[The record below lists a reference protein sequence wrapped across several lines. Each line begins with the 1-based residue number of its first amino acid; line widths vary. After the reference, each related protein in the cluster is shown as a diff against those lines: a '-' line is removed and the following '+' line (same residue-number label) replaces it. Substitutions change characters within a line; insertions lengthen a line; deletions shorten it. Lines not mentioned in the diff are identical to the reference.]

1 MSARVRCE
9 IRGLRRA
16 FGTRRVEFAP
26 GTDLSLKAGFVG
38 PRGLSPA
45 AADLLDVAMS
55 VYWIERSL
63 PGRQSTNAP
72 ETFSLHIALREP
84 DRWTE
89 EARAALAD
97 ALHAMGNAEW
107 KIHVTQARGAPPLV
121 VERHEDEDLGRIRRV
136 AMLSGG
142 MDSACGAATLRPGK
156 DEVRLVSFYTRQKAV
171 QCWIAQ
177 ELGHDPPVQFTL
189 QRGRQAG
196 RGRSFHYRGLFFLS
210 IAAAVA
216 ESYGARELVQF
227 ENGILASAVPPSP
240 AWRMTRHAYPPV
252 HRSLERLFNLLFGD
266 EWKIVNPFFQF
277 TKREAL
283 AAAEHEVGAETMNR
297 VLTKTDTCWYH
308 WSNRVP
314 GEEKENRKKRPGIAC
329 GVCIPCIVRW
339 TARPDEPTSYDLSSE
354 AVREMEVLG
363 RAFRSYAGFLSELA
377 GAGDDE
383 GAVYRALPPAGREL
397 LWLNVMTLPELGR
410 LFRTFAGEFFESF
423 EIRQPLRSRSR

>member
-16 FGTRRVEFAP
+16 FGPRCVEFAP
-26 GTDLSLKAGFVG
+26 GTDLGLKAGFVG

-45 AADLLDVAMS
+45 VADLLDVATS

-89 EARAALAD
+89 DARAALAD
-97 ALHAMGNAEW
+97 ALHAMGNAVW
-107 KIHVTQARGAPPLV
+107 TITVTQARGAPPPV
-121 VERHEDEDLGRIRRV
+121 VERSEEDDVFGPIQRV

-142 MDSACGAATLRPGK
+142 MDSACGAATLRVEDG
-156 DEVRLVSFYTRQKAV
+156 VRLVSFYTRQKTV
-171 QCWIAQ
+171 QCRIAQ

-189 QRGRQAG
+189 QRGRQPG

-227 ENGILASAVPPSP
+227 ENGILASAVPPGP

-252 HRSLERLFNLLFGD
+252 HRSLERLFSVLFGD
-266 EWKIVNPFFQF
+266 EWKIVNPFFRL
-277 TKREAL
+277 TKREAM
-283 AAAEHEVGAETMNR
+283 AAAEREAGADAMDR
-297 VLTKTDTCWYH
+297 VLTETDTCWYY

-314 GEEKENRKKRPGIAC
+314 GEEKEKRKKRPGTAC

-339 TARPDEPTSYDLSSE
+339 TARPGEPTCYDLRSE
-354 AVREMEVLG
+354 AVRGMEVLG

-383 GAVYRALPPAGREL
+383 GAFYRALPPAGREL
-397 LWLNVMTLPELGR
+397 LWLNVTTLPELRR
-410 LFRTFAGEFFESF
+410 LFTTFAEEFFESF
-423 EIRQPLRSRSR
+423 EIRRPPRGRSR